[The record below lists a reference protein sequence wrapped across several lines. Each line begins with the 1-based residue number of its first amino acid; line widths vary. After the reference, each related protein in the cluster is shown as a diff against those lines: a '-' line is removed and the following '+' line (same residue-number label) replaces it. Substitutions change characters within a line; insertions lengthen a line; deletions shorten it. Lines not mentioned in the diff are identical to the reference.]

1 MVSVRSTVWISD
13 SAACGLKSAAN
24 ALKGNV
30 VTTINTAIMIAID
43 FLNSLLTIVK
53 KPPLDLRYY
62 GMKT

>member
-1 MVSVRSTVWISD
+1 MVNVRSTVWIVD

-53 KPPLDLRYY
+53 NLP
-62 GMKT
+62 